1 MEWIE
6 RLNDAISYIEEHLTE
21 EIDMNQLGRIACCSS
36 YHFQRMFT
44 YMAGVPLA
52 EYIRRRKMSLAAVDL
67 QGRGMKIID
76 VAGKYGYS
84 SPTAFNRAFQSVH
97 GIAPSSLKKE
107 GVSVKSF
114 PPITFKITVKG
125 VEEMNYRIETKEA
138 FRIVGVSVP
147 LDKDIEK
154 NFAVIP
160 AKWGEIAANGTLQR
174 LTGMMDTQPMG
185 VLGISTCNDTEPWR
199 YYIAVS
205 STQAADGLEEY
216 TVPAATWAVFPGSGT
231 NQSIQELERR
241 IVTEWLPTSGYEY
254 GNAPDVEVYLNP
266 DPANAQY
273 EVWIPVVKRQGENRS
288 GAAEPVTCQ
297 PPQAHRPLFHGWSLP
312 RTQPR
317 GTFKISLSNSSMLL
331 ECAASLCHS
340 RRISRFFCS

>member
-6 RLNDAISYIEEHLTE
+6 RLNEAMGYMEEHLAD
-21 EIDMNQLGRIACCSS
+21 EIDMEKLGKIACCSS

-44 YMAGVPLA
+44 YMAGVPLS

-67 QGRGMKIID
+67 QGKDRKIID
-76 VAGKYGYS
+76 VAAKYGYS

-97 GIAPSSLKKE
+97 GIAPSAVKNE

-114 PPITFKITVKG
+114 PPIQFKITVKG
-125 VEEMNYRIETKEA
+125 VEEMNYRIETKDA
-138 FRIVGVSVP
+138 FRITGVSVP
-147 LDKDIEK
+147 LNKDIEK

-160 AKWGEIAANGTLQR
+160 AKWQEIAMDGTLQK
-174 LTGMMDTQPMG
+174 LIGMMDTEPMG
-185 VLGISTCNDTEPWR
+185 VLGVSTCNDTEPWR

-205 STQAADGLEEY
+205 TKKTGEDLEEY
-216 TVPAATWAVFPGSGT
+216 MVPAATWAIFPGEGT

-266 DPANAQY
+266 DPQNAKY
-273 EVWIPVVKRQGENRS
+273 EVWIPVVKKQ
-288 GAAEPVTCQ
+288 
-297 PPQAHRPLFHGWSLP
+297 
-312 RTQPR
+312 
-317 GTFKISLSNSSMLL
+317 
-331 ECAASLCHS
+331 
-340 RRISRFFCS
+340 

>member
-44 YMAGVPLA
+44 YMAGVPLS

-147 LDKDIEK
+147 LEKDIEK
-154 NFAVIP
+154 NFAAIP
-160 AKWGEIAANGTLQR
+160 AKWGEIAADGTLQR
-174 LTGMMDTQPMG
+174 LTGMMDAQPLG
-185 VLGISTCNDTEPWR
+185 VLGVSICNDTEAWR

-205 STQAADGLEEY
+205 SSQAADGLEEY
-216 TVPAATWAVFPGSGT
+216 TVPPATWAVFPGSGT
-231 NQSIQELERR
+231 SQSIQELERR

-273 EVWIPVVKRQGENRS
+273 EVWIPVVKRQG
-288 GAAEPVTCQ
+288 
-297 PPQAHRPLFHGWSLP
+297 
-312 RTQPR
+312 
-317 GTFKISLSNSSMLL
+317 
-331 ECAASLCHS
+331 
-340 RRISRFFCS
+340 

>member
-6 RLNDAISYIEEHLTE
+6 RLNKAIGYIEEHLTE
-21 EIDMNQLGRIACCSS
+21 EIDYDRLGRIACCSS

-44 YMAGVPLA
+44 YMAGIPLS

-67 QGRGMKIID
+67 QGSSMKIID

-97 GIAPSSLKKE
+97 GIAPSAVKNG
-107 GVSVKSF
+107 GVSIKSF
-114 PPITFKITVKG
+114 PPILFKITVKG
-125 VEEMNYRIETKEA
+125 VEEMNYRIETKDA

-154 NFAVIP
+154 NFTVIP
-160 AKWGEIAANGTLQR
+160 QKWQEISANGTLQR
-174 LTGMMDTQPMG
+174 LAGMMDTPPIG
-185 VLGISTCNDTEPWR
+185 VLGVSTCNDEEPWR

-205 STQAADGLEEY
+205 TSQPCNDLEEY
-216 TVPAATWAVFPGSGT
+216 LVPAAVWAVFPGEGT
-231 NQSIQELERR
+231 NESIQELERR

-266 DPANAQY
+266 DPGNAKY
-273 EVWIPVVKRQGENRS
+273 EVWIPVVK
-288 GAAEPVTCQ
+288 
-297 PPQAHRPLFHGWSLP
+297 
-312 RTQPR
+312 
-317 GTFKISLSNSSMLL
+317 K
-331 ECAASLCHS
+331 
-340 RRISRFFCS
+340 